1 MKTLI
6 VIGGK
11 SGTAEGDKVVGHI
24 VQALISHVFLSDI
37 TWTGKAGKGK
47 EKKIALEKYANIV
60 RVIFSLCHNA
70 DHSYTLQKCRN
81 AVIYKVLKHAYRAKS
96 VIGATQQASTSTS
109 DQFWKKKKV
118 IQYQD
123 DHQNSNVSYEMQ
135 TYANEW
141 RQNEHRQNEHR
152 QAPLNMATDM
162 HHRYEVAN
170 ANEYG
175 HQKGYQ
181 HTQTQALAEDMA
193 SYQQYDNLNQR
204 YAVLNQ
210 YELAHEHQQGSLHH
224 RTQTPVAANGQTYL
238 NL

>member
-96 VIGATQQASTSTS
+96 VIGATQRM
-109 DQFWKKKKV
+109 WNKKMR
-118 IQYQD
+118 
-123 DHQNSNVSYEMQ
+123 SRMQ
-135 TYANEW
+135 TSMGTKKDTNTHKRKHW
-141 RQNEHRQNEHR
+141 PKIWHRISSMIIWISDMR
-152 QAPLNMATDM
+152 FWINMNSHMSINKEAYITAHKLQWLLMVKHIWICNFCSKREDFCDFVKVYSF
-162 HHRYEVAN
+162 H
-170 ANEYG
+170 
-175 HQKGYQ
+175 
-181 HTQTQALAEDMA
+181 ALKK
-193 SYQQYDNLNQR
+193 
-204 YAVLNQ
+204 
-210 YELAHEHQQGSLHH
+210 
-224 RTQTPVAANGQTYL
+224 
-238 NL
+238 

>member
-6 VIGGK
+6 VIGGE

-24 VQALISHVFLSDI
+24 VHALISHVFLSDI

-70 DHSYTLQKCRN
+70 DRSYTLKNCQN
-81 AVIYKVLKHAYRAKS
+81 GVIYKVLKHAYRTKS
-96 VIGATQQASTSTS
+96 VIGATQQASTSTA

-118 IQYQD
+118 IHYQD
-123 DHQNSNVSYEMQ
+123 DRQNSNVPYDIQ

-141 RQNEHRQNEHR
+141 RQNEHRQT
-152 QAPLNMATDM
+152 PLNLTTDM
-162 HHRYEVAN
+162 HYRYEVPN

-193 SYQQYDNLNQR
+193 SYQQYDKLNQR
-204 YAVLNQ
+204 YAVLNP
-210 YELAHEHQQGSLHH
+210 YELVDEHQKGSLHH
-224 RTQTPVAANGQTYL
+224 RTQTPVADDGQTYL